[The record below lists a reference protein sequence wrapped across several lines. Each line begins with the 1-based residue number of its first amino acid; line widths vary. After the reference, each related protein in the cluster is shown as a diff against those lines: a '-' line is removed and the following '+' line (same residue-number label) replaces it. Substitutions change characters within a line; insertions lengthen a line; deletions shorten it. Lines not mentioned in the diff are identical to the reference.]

1 MFVYGI
7 RCAPADL
14 KELPSDAIADYYLDY
29 GLLVFPTYT
38 RPSCVRGALTP
49 EFWDRVRR
57 IASNR
62 VHSVEFEHPYITDE
76 ENDVVRALKYLYPL
90 SGPDWYYVPV
100 AASSQE
106 SDLDQAYC

>member
-14 KELPSDAIADYYLDY
+14 TELPSDATADYYLDY

-38 RPSCVRGALTP
+38 RPTYIHGKLTP

-57 IASNR
+57 VALNR
-62 VHSVEFEHPYITDE
+62 VHSVELEHPYITDE
-76 ENDVVRALKYLYPL
+76 ENEVVRAMKGLYPL
-90 SGPDWYYVPV
+90 SGPDWYYIPV
-100 AASSQE
+100 SASQE
-106 SDLDQAYC
+106 LNIDQSYC